1 MTKYNTPTF
10 VRRLQEGDAEA
21 WQEFDEQYRP
31 KILAYLLRMKVSTED
46 AEDIY
51 HETLIKALQRIDKFE
66 PSGRFDRWVHRI
78 AVNQCID
85 YLRRRR
91 RSPEAAWSED
101 AFQIPA
107 NDLEPSRQAQQS
119 ELRQRI
125 DEAIASLPF
134 RQRQVAQLRLREEM
148 KFGEIA
154 DEIGG
159 NAASLKS
166 MFGKARKKL
175 QLQLAAYLQAL
186 WLPWRRLKEFALS
199 SVPSQ
204 TAALHVAIIISLT
217 FHGLLIFSLRHLQQ
231 KPESIS
237 TPTSAI
243 VVTLENGLSAE
254 GTQGY
259 PPPAISILGREDKLG
274 LKTDAVNAAKAN
286 ASASLGRTS
295 GEGFASTSSLTP
307 SLPATPILTGISQ
320 KREAETMEFTN
331 VMGTRAIHLERGF
344 SNSTVRQ
351 ENSLRRDE
359 KTSLL
364 PLAEDTTS
372 IDSLQVGQP
381 ALPTFPSLLYREA
394 EYPDEIRGGFIIGQD
409 DEAFSG
415 QYLVVPK
422 GVPSNSDAIA
432 SYRFTVTE
440 EQAGEYYL
448 WGRVLSRNGRA
459 DSFRVSFDAFHP
471 QYIWDTGIFQQWTW
485 SIFVK
490 RQGKGVYVG
499 DKTPE
504 KIHLSA
510 GEHNLSIWHRE
521 SDTQLDALVLSR
533 PVPTNSWEG
542 IHAIPPQPLAEGW
555 VDVNAKEWQ
564 FISNESSE
572 MFTSYIRFGYI
583 SPSLICWPPRRLRFS
598 GQPLELAFASPYLT
612 YSLSTPPPPK
622 RRIWFYHPKYLPSPT
637 IFFISFGSRSE
648 VFATASPVAFLSNE
662 SGLLAVQGAVG
673 TLDRGFT
680 LRQHRQLRETLLHG
694 SGRLILLASPQG
706 LSRLRREAENILK
719 RYEWEILPH
728 SHPLFCYPSQLPES
742 VSMEGMQLHANKEH
756 PDRINGE
763 WQVLLVEI
771 EEKKV
776 VPQFLWN
783 LSHFE
788 SREGSLTVKEGNSG
802 N

>member
-1 MTKYNTPTF
+1 
-10 VRRLQEGDAEA
+10 
-21 WQEFDEQYRP
+21 
-31 KILAYLLRMKVSTED
+31 
-46 AEDIY
+46 
-51 HETLIKALQRIDKFE
+51 LIKALQRIDKFE

-91 RSPEAAWSED
+91 RSPESAWSED
-101 AFQIPA
+101 TVRIPA
-107 NDLEPSRQAQQS
+107 NDLEPSQQAQQS

-186 WLPWRRLKEFALS
+186 WLPWRRLKEFALP

-204 TAALHVAIIISLT
+204 TAALHIAIAISLT

-259 PPPAISILGREDKLG
+259 PPPAISILGREDKPG
-274 LKTDAVNAAKAN
+274 LNTGAVNAVKAN
-286 ASASLGRTS
+286 SVASLGRTS
-295 GEGFASTSSLTP
+295 GEGFAFVSSLTP
-307 SLPATPILTGISQ
+307 SRTTIVTLPDIPQ
-320 KREAETMEFTN
+320 KRKTEIMESPDVT
-331 VMGTRAIHLERGF
+331 GAKAIHLERGF
-344 SNSTVRQ
+344 SNSTIRQ

-364 PLAEDTTS
+364 PLSEDTTP
-372 IDSLQVGQP
+372 IDSLKVGQA

-394 EYPDEIRGGFIIGQD
+394 EYPDEIRGGFKIGQD
-409 DEAFSG
+409 NEAFSG
-415 QYLVVPK
+415 RYLVVPK
-422 GVPSNSDAIA
+422 SVPSNSDAIA

-440 EQAGEYYL
+440 DQAGEYYL
-448 WGRVLSRNGRA
+448 WGRVLSGDGQS
-459 DSFRVSFDAFHP
+459 DSFRVSFNASYP
-471 QYIWDTGIFQQWTW
+471 QYTWDTGVFQQWTW
-485 SIFVK
+485 TIFVA
-490 RQGKGVYVG
+490 RQGKYPYAG
-499 DKTPE
+499 DETPQ

-510 GEHNLSIWHRE
+510 GEQTLSIWHRE
-521 SDTQLDALVLSR
+521 ANTQLDALLLSR
-533 PVPTNSWEG
+533 PVPMKSGEV
-542 IHAIPPQPLAEGW
+542 IHALPPQPLTEGW
-555 VDVNAKEWQ
+555 VDVNSKEWQ

-572 MFTSYIRFGYI
+572 IFTSYIRFGYMT
-583 SPSLICWPPRRLRFS
+583 PTLICWPPRRLRFS
-598 GQPLELAFASPYLT
+598 GQPLELAFSPPYLT
-612 YSLSTPPPPK
+612 YELSNPPPPK
-622 RRIWFYHPKYLPSPT
+622 RKVWFYHPQYLSSPT
-637 IFFISFGSRSE
+637 IFFVNFGSRSE
-648 VFATASPVAFLSNE
+648 IFVTASPVAFLSNE

-680 LRQHRQLRETLLHG
+680 FRQHRQLRETLLHG

-706 LSRLRREAENILK
+706 LPRLRREAENILK
-719 RYEWEILPH
+719 RYEWEVLPR
-728 SHPLFCYPSQLPES
+728 SHPLFCYPFQLPQS
-742 VSMEGMQLHANKEH
+742 VSMEGMQLQRHKEH

-771 EEKKV
+771 EDKKV

-783 LSHFE
+783 LSYFQ
-788 SREGSLTVKEGNSG
+788 EGKRGK
-802 N
+802 